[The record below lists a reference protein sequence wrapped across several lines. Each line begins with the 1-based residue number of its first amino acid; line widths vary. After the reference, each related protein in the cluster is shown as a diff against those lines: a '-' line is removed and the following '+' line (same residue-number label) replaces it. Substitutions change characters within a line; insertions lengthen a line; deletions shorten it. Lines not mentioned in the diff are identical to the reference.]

1 VAEPIVFDI
10 AERSPLQNEW
20 QRMHWR
26 RRGRVCR
33 VWATLLFA
41 AHPKLPRTPIAR
53 CAITIERFSTQAP
66 DRDGR
71 YGGVKPILDALQPAS
86 RTHPYGLG
94 FIVDDSDA
102 CVIDLKVN
110 HIQSREKR
118 TRITI
123 EPLT

>member
-10 AERSPLQNEW
+10 DERAPLQNEW
-20 QRMHWR
+20 QRMHWAKR
-26 RRGRVCR
+26 RKVCR
-33 VWATLLFA
+33 QWAQLLFT
-41 AHPKLPRTPIAR
+41 AHPKLPRQPIAR
-53 CAITIERFSTQAP
+53 CVITIERYSTQKP

-86 RTHPYGLG
+86 KRHPYGLG
-94 FIVDDSDA
+94 FIVDDNDE
-102 CVIDLKVN
+102 CVTDLKVN

-123 EPLT
+123 EPL